1 MIYVILGIVG
11 LVAGLLSGAVG
22 FGGGMIILPVITY
35 FYGIEVAVPVAT
47 IAQLMS
53 NLGKISFTFKQ
64 INFKYGGL
72 FLVTALPLTAL
83 GALGFSIAPKVLMTR
98 LLGVF
103 LIVFAILKI
112 AGKMNLPKRKGTILI
127 GGGITGLINGMM
139 GISGPLSSAVFLT
152 VGLSPVAYIATEATA
167 AAAMHI
173 VKTIMYNKLA
183 LLDMTGLLHGLYI
196 GAAMMIGNYIA
207 IHFLKK
213 VDNKKFYQTFVA
225 IVMIAASLWLIISA

>member
-1 MIYVILGIVG
+1 MIYVILGLVG

-64 INFKYGGL
+64 INWKYAGL
-72 FLVTALPLTAL
+72 FLITALPLTTL
-83 GALGFSIAPKVLMTR
+83 GAIGFSIAPKVLMTR

-112 AGKMNLPKRKGTILI
+112 AGKMNLPKGKGTILI
-127 GGGITGLINGMM
+127 GGGVTGLINGMM

-173 VKTIMYNKLA
+173 VKTLMYNKLA
-183 LLDMTGLLHGLYI
+183 LLDTPGLLHGLYI
-196 GAAMMIGNYIA
+196 GAAMIIGNYIA

-225 IVMIAASLWLIISA
+225 VVMIAASLWLIISA